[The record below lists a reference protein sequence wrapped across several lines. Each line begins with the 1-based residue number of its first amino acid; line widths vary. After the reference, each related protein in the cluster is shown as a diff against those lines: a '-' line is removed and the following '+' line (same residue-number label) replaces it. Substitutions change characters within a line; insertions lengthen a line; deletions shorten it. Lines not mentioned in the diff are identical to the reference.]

1 MEGKELRIGNYLH
14 DRNGNLC
21 KVIELRQDGIYA
33 PAIDKATTGLPNK
46 PIELTKEWFEKF
58 NLNHNDRLH
67 SANEE
72 IKKESAK
79 DVGVRYVSYFFNERI
94 GKWMDCQ
101 TRIVFDYV
109 HQVQNHYYVMTGEEL
124 TIKS

>member
-1 MEGKELRIGNYLH
+1 MEAKELRIGNYVSH
-14 DRNGNLC
+14 NGF
-21 KVIELRQDGIYA
+21 A
-33 PAIDKATTGLPNK
+33 PTTIDAVDIIHCQQHPEAYK
-46 PIELTKEWFEKF
+46 PIELTEEWFERF
-58 NLNHNDRLH
+58 NLNHDGRLH

-72 IKKESAK
+72 IKNESAK
-79 DVGVRYVSYFFNERI
+79 DVGVIYVSYFFNERL

-101 TRIVFDYV
+101 TRIVFNYV